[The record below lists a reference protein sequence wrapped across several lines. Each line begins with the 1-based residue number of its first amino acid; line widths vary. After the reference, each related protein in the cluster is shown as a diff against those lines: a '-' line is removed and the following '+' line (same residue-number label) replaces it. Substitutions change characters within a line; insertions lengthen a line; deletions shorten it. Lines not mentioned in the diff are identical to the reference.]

1 MTFELFKDCGD
12 YVKVYSTD
20 PFVVKSDMPMFNDA
34 VIQYDESDENAGR
47 EKIYRVRITLSCEGD
62 FEYYEIMESGFTSG
76 MRDYVLSDFLESFY
90 HDILKP
96 ISANIEE
103 GIFSG
108 FIQIGKFGCIRVFV
122 NSSCALIDPSFP
134 YACFMIGCGDDL
146 IDTMSDE
153 MDENIANRIKKSK
166 GFQSLIEVVNNS
178 YEYAFNAARERIR
191 NLKSETKG
199 NNTP

>member
-1 MTFELFKDCGD
+1 MTFELFKDGGN

-20 PFVVKSDMPMFNDA
+20 SFVVESDMRMFNGA
-34 VIQYDESDENAGR
+34 VVQYDESDENSKR
-47 EKIYRVRITLSCEGD
+47 EKIYRVRITLNWEGEC
-62 FEYYEIMESGFTSG
+62 EYYEIMESGFTSG

-146 IDTMSDE
+146 IDTASDE
-153 MDENIANRIKKSK
+153 MDENIADRIKKSK
-166 GFQSLIEVVNNS
+166 DFQLLIEVVNNS
-178 YEYAFNAARERIR
+178 YDCAFNAARKRIR
-191 NLKSETKG
+191 ALRSE
-199 NNTP
+199 